1 VRGETSRGI
10 LAAAPWR
17 AAEHR
22 ETSMKLI
29 VTIAVAVFVLGASAG
44 AQDAKKIEAGK
55 KVYEA
60 QKCATCHM
68 IAGKGNKMFPL
79 DGVGSK
85 LSSADIKSWIT
96 HPADMEAKLP
106 KPPTMKMSSR
116 KYNLK
121 DADLDALVAYL
132 ESLKK

>member
-1 VRGETSRGI
+1 MKLVITV
-10 LAAAPWR
+10 AAA
-17 AAEHR
+17 
-22 ETSMKLI
+22 
-29 VTIAVAVFVLGASAG
+29 VVVLGASAR
-44 AQDAKKIEAGK
+44 AQDAKMIEAGK

-68 IAGKGNKMFPL
+68 IAGKGNKLYPL
-79 DGVGSK
+79 DGVGTK
-85 LSSADIKSWIT
+85 LSAADIKKWIT
-96 HPADMEAKLP
+96 SPAEMEAKLP
-106 KPPTMKMSSR
+106 KPPTLKMSSR